1 MSIKILLVED
11 NEMNR
16 DMLTRRLERK
26 GYTVVAAH
34 DGAEGHALAHSEYPD
49 LILMDTSLPVMSGW
63 EVTRLLKSEE
73 ATRHIPIIALTA
85 HALATDRAK
94 AIEVGCDDYD
104 TKPVDFAR
112 LQQKINGLLLE
123 KKPS

>member
-1 MSIKILLVED
+1 MSITILLVED

-26 GYTVVAAH
+26 GYRVVTAH
-34 DGAEGHALAHSEYPD
+34 DGAQGHDLAHSESPD
-49 LILMDTSLPVMSGW
+49 LILMDMSLPVMNGW

-94 AIEVGCDDYD
+94 AFEAGCDDYD
-104 TKPVDFAR
+104 TKPVDFGR
-112 LQQKINGLLLE
+112 LQEKINSLILE